1 MLININ
7 AIKKYKSKIR
17 GIYHI
22 GAHQLEENNYYF
34 DLGVNR
40 VLWFEANPKL
50 VEQFKQNLSY
60 ISMQEL
66 YNELLSNTDGDE
78 IEFYITNNNASSSM
92 LKLKHHL
99 KYYPHITVSDI
110 IKLKTKKMSTF
121 IREERID
128 TSKYNF
134 INVDV
139 QGAELKVIEGFE
151 EYLDTIDFIY
161 TEVNNEELY
170 EGCPMMSEIDDFLS
184 HHNFKRI
191 ETLMTAANWGDA
203 LYART

>member
-1 MLININ
+1 MLINID

>member
-1 MLININ
+1 MLIGVDI
-7 AIKKYKSKIR
+7 IKKYKSKIR

-34 DLGVNR
+34 DLGINR
-40 VLWFEANPKL
+40 ILWFEANPKL
-50 VEQFKQNLSY
+50 VEQFKPNLSY

-66 YNELLSNTDGDE
+66 HNELLSDTDGDE
-78 IEFYITNNNASSSM
+78 VEFYITNNNSSSSM
-92 LKLKHHL
+92 LKLKEHL
-99 KYYPHITVSDI
+99 KYYPQITVSDV

-121 IREERID
+121 IREESID

-139 QGAELKVIEGFE
+139 QGAELKVIKGFE

-161 TEVNNEELY
+161 AEVNNEELY
-170 EGCPMMSEIDDFLS
+170 EGCPMMSEIDDFLTP
-184 HHNFKRI
+184 HNFRRV